1 MWRPVVSLY
10 NQRDARESALS
21 EPAQICEQCG
31 LRLTGEERRLGAR
44 RCPACTEVR
53 VALSA
58 EAADPKL
65 HEGEPAG
72 SGSRVLAYFIDYFLA
87 AAAGFAFLIGGGLL
101 AGLAATAAGADPGE
115 ADVAA
120 VTGAIA
126 SLYLVI
132 LAYFWIGN
140 SLGQT
145 PGKRLQKLAVVSVA
159 DRKPIGLR
167 RGLIRALVWWLGAIP
182 LYLGWL
188 WSFWDKDRQ
197 AWHDK
202 AAGTI
207 VVQTPSR
214 LSVKR
219 EHSLLRIVPIAGV
232 AIAIVAAAAGVIVGL
247 ADFNQDDEVFDSLFA
262 EQENR
267 QGSIDLLYDF
277 CSPEWIS
284 ANAENNIGTVAK
296 LLDLVDTQGAIEQSS
311 RSLEDACFSGDFTLA
326 CSGYASAIATRA
338 GVAPGLLQELLDDC
352 LAELRAEVVVL
363 RLSAG
368 DCVIYDDVAG
378 YVEEIVDCATPQSL
392 AVIATFEATATSY
405 PGEDA
410 IYEIAVNDCPLST
423 DIYYYPLE
431 AGWNLG
437 DRQIACIED

>member
-1 MWRPVVSLY
+1 M
-10 NQRDARESALS
+10 SA
-21 EPAQICEQCG
+21 PNQICEVCG
-31 LRLTGEERRLGAR
+31 RRLTDDERRFGAR

-53 VALSA
+53 AAPPPEADETALEVA
-58 EAADPKL
+58 
-65 HEGEPAG
+65 GPARF
-72 SGSRVLAYFIDYFLA
+72 GSRVLAYFIDYIASGAIALAGYVGGAILATLGA
-87 AAAGFAFLIGGGLL
+87 AAV
-101 AGLAATAAGADPGE
+101 GADAG
-115 ADVAA
+115 DVDAAA
-120 VTGAIA
+120 VTGGVVSA
-126 SLYLVI
+126 YL
-132 LAYFWIGN
+132 LFFGYFWIGN

-145 PGKRLQKLAVVSVA
+145 PGKRLRLLAVVSA
-159 DRKPIGLR
+159 ANRKPIGYR
-167 RGLIRALVWWLGAIP
+167 RGLLRALVWMLGAVP

-188 WSFWDKDRQ
+188 WSLWDKDRQ

-207 VVQTPSR
+207 VVHNPSP
-214 LSVKR
+214 SSIKR
-219 EHSLLRIVPIAGV
+219 DQSLLLVSSIAGV
-232 AIAIVAAAAGVIVGL
+232 AIAIVAAAAGIVVGL
-247 ADFNQDDEVFDSLFA
+247 ADLNQEDEVFDGLFA

-267 QGSIDLLYDF
+267 QASIDLLYDF

-284 ANAENNIGTVAK
+284 ANAENDIGTVAK
-296 LLDLVDTQGAIEQSS
+296 LLDLVDTQGAVEQYS

-338 GVAPGLLQELLDDC
+338 GVAPGLLQELLDGC
-352 LAELRAEVVVL
+352 LAELRAEVAVL

-368 DCVIYDDVAG
+368 DCVMYDHVAG
-378 YVEEIVDCATPQSL
+378 YVEEIVDCATPHSL
-392 AVIATFEATATSY
+392 AVIATFEATASSY